1 MVGDIAVKYIAIVEK
16 RKPEIKEKG
25 IMIKAVGR
33 LTSPNAMITKSI
45 SEAFIRLL
53 VAPQSISPV
62 MTSSKLR
69 GVAIIASKVF

>member
-1 MVGDIAVKYIAIVEK
+1 MLGDIAVKHMAKAENS
-16 RKPEIKEKG
+16 KPAIKEKG

-33 LTSPNAMITKSI
+33 LTSPKAMTTISI
-45 SEAFIRLL
+45 SEAFMRPL
-53 VAPQSISPV
+53 VAPQSISPA